1 MLLELHSHI
10 VSISN
15 TVWMDKNDK
24 NLWWCERAKE
34 SILCVFYR
42 KRFTYDESRTP
53 KKWNMNVNAHNE
65 RCMVYVGWSAN
76 ASTQH
81 NSLFILAV
89 ARMPVNTVR
98 FANLA
103 KRDWTICNT
112 FCLFI
117 CIYLLHLYRF
127 LLHLCRAINKNVHLT
142 VVAHIDLERCSK
154 FSSSFLAK
162 SMTMTTMMKTLLNI
176 DFTFQV
182 RWTEACVQHLKS
194 SIRIP
199 FELINLMKVQVW
211 ISAKKTNMPCVWFAG
226 WYGVYWSAFR

>member
-1 MLLELHSHI
+1 MYG
-10 VSISN
+10 
-15 TVWMDKNDK
+15 VW
-24 NLWWCERAKE
+24 
-34 SILCVFYR
+34 
-42 KRFTYDESRTP
+42 
-53 KKWNMNVNAHNE
+53 
-65 RCMVYVGWSAN
+65 CMVYVGWSAN

-211 ISAKKTNMPCVWFAG
+211 ISAKKRACLVFDLPVDMVCIEVHFVNYWPLCVKMQSIINNKTEKINERH
-226 WYGVYWSAFR
+226 VQTFRNSQVK